1 MGLSQMNNFGK
12 SKTEGERNSIAK
24 RGQIVGL
31 WKSGKSI
38 NEICAEQAVKG
49 KPHGSGLK
57 GLFVTC
63 LVLMIFTTFAIKKA
77 DNKNRIYNNMYN

>member
-1 MGLSQMNNFGK
+1 MNDFGK

-38 NEICAEQAVKG
+38 NEICAEIGCKRETAWKWIER
-49 KPHGSGLK
+49 
-57 GLFVTC
+57 FVC
-63 LVLMIFTTFAIKKA
+63 YLLGIN
-77 DNKNRIYNNMYN
+77 DIYHFHYQESR